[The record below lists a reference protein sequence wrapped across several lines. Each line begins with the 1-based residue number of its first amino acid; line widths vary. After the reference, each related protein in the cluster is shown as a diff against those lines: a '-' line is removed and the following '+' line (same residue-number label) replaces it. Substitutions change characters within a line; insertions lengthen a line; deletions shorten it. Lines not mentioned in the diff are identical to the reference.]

1 MNTLDEKIKIFQE
14 ILEKTEPNE
23 IIVLSHAD
31 HDGLTS
37 DCLIDLL
44 YYDSYKSFI
53 KRFHPSK
60 EFGYSAIL
68 YKVLSLKPKYF
79 LIIDALVKPYE
90 KIIKKILDQGGIV
103 INLDH
108 HDLLSIKDE
117 NYLDLNP
124 HNWNLEYMNS
134 SGLVWLIAK
143 KFNERFFR
151 ERSWVAGIG
160 AIQDYC
166 IEDNKELMEEL
177 RKRGYIEEV
186 NLVSALNSKLLQ
198 IAKVINSS
206 YFSTNTIYQ
215 MLFQAAYINNPEK
228 LITDRRFIKALEIY
242 RSKLNKIYEEI
253 KKEEKIIWVGD
264 IKLKIYDLK
273 GKPIQL
279 ISDIC
284 EIEKEDAIYIG
295 YSNGLLG
302 FRSLFYPYDVRKLAR
317 LFEGGGPHPRVGGAQ
332 TNKSLDN
339 IIKEIIHYLEDNI
352 SRKTLDEFM

>member
-1 MNTLDEKIKIFQE
+1 
-14 ILEKTEPNE
+14 
-23 IIVLSHAD
+23 
-31 HDGLTS
+31 
-37 DCLIDLL
+37 
-44 YYDSYKSFI
+44 
-53 KRFHPSK
+53 
-60 EFGYSAIL
+60 
-68 YKVLSLKPKYF
+68 
-79 LIIDALVKPYE
+79 
-90 KIIKKILDQGGIV
+90 
-103 INLDH
+103 
-108 HDLLSIKDE
+108 
-117 NYLDLNP
+117 
-124 HNWNLEYMNS
+124 
-134 SGLVWLIAK
+134 
-143 KFNERFFR
+143 
-151 ERSWVAGIG
+151 
-160 AIQDYC
+160 
-166 IEDNKELMEEL
+166 L

-186 NLVSALNSKLLQ
+186 NLVSALNSKLIQ

-206 YFSTNTIYQ
+206 YFSINTIYQ

>member
-1 MNTLDEKIKIFQE
+1 MNTLDKKIKIFQE
-14 ILEKTEPNE
+14 ILEKAEPNE
-23 IIVLSHAD
+23 IVILSHAD
-31 HDGLTS
+31 HDGLAS

-44 YYDSYKSFI
+44 YYDSHKSFI

-68 YKVLSLKPKYF
+68 HKILSQKPKYF
-79 LIIDALVKPYE
+79 LIIDALVKPHE
-90 KIIKKILDQGGIV
+90 KIIKKILAQGSIV

-134 SGLVWLIAK
+134 SGLVWLIVK

-177 RKRGYIEEV
+177 KKNGYIEEI
-186 NLVSALNSKLLQ
+186 NLASALNSKLIQ

-206 YFSTNTIYQ
+206 YFSINIIYQ
-215 MLFQAAYINNPEK
+215 MLFQAAYINDPEK
-228 LITDRRFIKALEIY
+228 LLTNERFIKALEIY

-253 KKEEKIIWVGD
+253 KKEEKIFQIGD
-264 IKLKIYDLK
+264 IKVKIYDLK
-273 GKPIQL
+273 GKPIQV

-284 EIEKEDAIYIG
+284 EIEREDAIYIG
-295 YSNGLLG
+295 YSKGLLG

-317 LFEGGGPHPRVGGAQ
+317 LFGGGGPHPRVAGAQ
-332 TNKSLDN
+332 TNKYLDKV
-339 IIKEIIHYLEDNI
+339 IEEVIHYIESNAPRKNI
-352 SRKTLDEFM
+352 R

>member
-14 ILEKTEPNE
+14 ILEKAEPNE
-23 IIVLSHAD
+23 IVVLSHAD

-53 KRFHPSK
+53 RRFHPSK

-90 KIIKKILDQGGIV
+90 KIIEKILAQGSIV

-134 SGLVWLIAK
+134 SGLIWLIVK

-177 RKRGYIEEV
+177 KKRGYIEEI
-186 NLVSALNSKLLQ
+186 NLASALNSKLIQ

-206 YFSTNTIYQ
+206 YFSINTIYQ
-215 MLFQAAYINNPEK
+215 MLFQAAYINDPEK

-242 RSKLNKIYEEI
+242 RSKLNNVYEEI
-253 KKEEKIIWVGD
+253 KKEEKIIQVGD

-295 YSNGLLG
+295 YSNGLLS

-317 LFEGGGPHPRVGGAQ
+317 LFGGGGPHPRVGGAQ
-332 TNKSLDN
+332 TNKSLDD
-339 IIKEIIHYLEDNI
+339 IIKEIIHYLEGNI